1 MNSKQ
6 LTVEASLQAKEIKKL
21 EKWLRMFLSVSSI
34 FLVTAYWGIQGK
46 GIRFAAGVTG
56 IILTAACFLLAAII
70 NLGIKKGRENIRRML
85 NLAENS
91 EV

>member
-1 MNSKQ
+1 MNAKE

-34 FLVTAYWGIQGK
+34 FLVTAYWGFQGK
-46 GIRFAAGVTG
+46 GLRFAAGVTG
-56 IILTAACFLLAAII
+56 IILTAACFLLAAVI
-70 NLGIKKGRENIRRML
+70 NLRIKKGRENIRRML

-91 EV
+91 DV

>member
-1 MNSKQ
+1 MNSKE

-46 GIRFAAGVTG
+46 GLRFAAGVTG
-56 IILTAACFLLAAII
+56 IILTAACFLLAAVI

-91 EV
+91 DV